1 MGIPI
6 RVNITL
12 LLFIPVIV
20 WIIATD
26 IQTERGADFWVSA
39 IAAISPHTLT
49 PAGLQSGLTPWILGL
64 GTALGLFFG
73 VAVHELGHSWVAR
86 RYDLGITSITLW
98 IFGGMAE
105 MEDNPREWRT
115 EFWMALAGPVTS
127 VLVGLGFYL
136 VLLVVPSSLPAVV
149 FVVGWLAVMN
159 MVLAVFNMLPAFPM
173 DGGRILRA
181 LLARN
186 RSYADATRSAADI
199 GKLLAILMGIIGV
212 LGFNPI
218 LILIALFVYIAAGSE
233 SRMTAMQEVL
243 EGVKVRDLMTRD
255 VKTVSPEASVR
266 ELTDR
271 MLEERHTGYPV
282 VDGGDVVGIVTLSDV
297 KEVNEVE
304 RDAVLVEDIM
314 TRDVISVEP
323 GDDAFGVLQKLGE
336 NDVGRVIVEADGD
349 MIGII
354 SRTDLMTA
362 LDVLQD
368 GGGFRSRSA
377 PSVSR

>member
-26 IQTERGADFWVSA
+26 ITSQQGIDWVTA
-39 IAAISPHTLT
+39 IAAISPHTLEAEALQ
-49 PAGLQSGLTPWILGL
+49 AGLMPWILGF
-64 GTALGLFFG
+64 GAALGLFFG

-98 IFGGMAE
+98 IFGGMAQ
-105 MEDNPREWRT
+105 MESNPREWRT

-127 VLVGLGFYL
+127 VLVGLTFYL
-136 VLLVVPSSLPAVV
+136 LLLLVPSSLPSLV

-159 MVLAVFNMLPAFPM
+159 VVLAAFNLVPAFPM

-186 RSYADATRSAADI
+186 RGYAEATRMAADV
-199 GKLLAILMGIIGV
+199 GKLLAILMGIVGV

-218 LILIALFVYIAAGSE
+218 LILIALFVYIAAASE
-233 SRMTAMQEVL
+233 SRITTMQEVL

-255 VKTVSPEASVR
+255 VKTVSPSTSVR

-282 VDGGDVVGIVTLSDV
+282 VDGDEVVGIVTLTDV
-297 KEVNEVE
+297 KEVSEVE

-323 GDDAFGVLQKLGE
+323 GDDAFGVLQKLGR
-336 NDVGRVIVEADGD
+336 NDVGRVIVKADGD

-362 LDVLQD
+362 LDVLKD
-368 GGGFRSRSA
+368 GGRHRDRSI
-377 PSVSR
+377 PQVSH